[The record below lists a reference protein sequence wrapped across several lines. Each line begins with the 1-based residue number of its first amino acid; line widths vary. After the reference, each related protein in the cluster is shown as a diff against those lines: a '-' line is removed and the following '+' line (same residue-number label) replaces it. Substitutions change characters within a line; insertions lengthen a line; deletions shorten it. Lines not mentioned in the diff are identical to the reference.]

1 MCWGLRDSVVEVESN
16 NFPNLSAFVFSTHHL
31 CAWRDPTARPHH
43 THTPCTSSRVGHHA
57 SLRRHRAH
65 ESCRAW
71 PYAHR
76 LTTSHERFSAG
87 GRVQQCD
94 FKVTP
99 SFSPSPFLST
109 SPCKAHYPVTTP
121 PHRARTLA
129 FMLFTHTEGEGCTA
143 TNHSG
148 SVRRG
153 SHDRPNV
160 VSCCASSGSSQV
172 KGSRHWNR
180 TSLVTQHPGRTGGR
194 VTPCRS
200 HARIRPRHLCQGS
213 QVPHNTVRVG
223 TPTESR
229 WARAQP
235 SHSRRNFTTLKHR
248 ATTFDSQVTSHREHD
263 LGCWCGIAWRPIA
276 FSGGS
281 VTIKY
286 SRTGISVALPHRV
299 KI

>member
-1 MCWGLRDSVVEVESN
+1 LLKLRATT
-16 NFPNLSAFVFSTHHL
+16 FRTCAAFVFSTHHL
-31 CAWRDPTARPHH
+31 CAWPDPTARPHH

-57 SLRRHRAH
+57 SLRRHRVH

-109 SPCKAHYPVTTP
+109 SPCKAHCPVTTP

-153 SHDRPNV
+153 SHDWPDV
-160 VSCCASSGSSQV
+160 ISCCASSGIETLES
-172 KGSRHWNR
+172 HHAY
-180 TSLVTQHPGRTGGR
+180 SLVD
-194 VTPCRS
+194 
-200 HARIRPRHLCQGS
+200 
-213 QVPHNTVRVG
+213 
-223 TPTESR
+223 
-229 WARAQP
+229 
-235 SHSRRNFTTLKHR
+235 FT
-248 ATTFDSQVTSHREHD
+248 
-263 LGCWCGIAWRPIA
+263 
-276 FSGGS
+276 
-281 VTIKY
+281 
-286 SRTGISVALPHRV
+286 SVAQSHNSNAKTSQQDTLQLSSLGLCTP
-299 KI
+299 